1 MLDQACEIS
10 DWIKTR
16 LMKNGFNA
24 VWIGKK
30 ALHLP
35 QTDLGPVCFRFFGSH
50 FSENLDSEI
59 SQLPEESAV

>member
-35 QTDLGPVCFRFFGSH
+35 QIDLIGCPIAGALSPSVVR
-50 FSENLDSEI
+50 
-59 SQLPEESAV
+59 